1 VILPPRPRQGLVL
14 LLLATALTQIVTYVV
29 RPTATYRAIE
39 LHVPAAWLG
48 VLAASFAIVPL
59 ALALPSGALTDRFG
73 ERRIAVAGGL
83 ILVASTGAFL
93 FSSGVGPLV
102 AATML
107 LGTGQL
113 FCVVAQ
119 QALVANTASAHR
131 LDAAFGQYTF
141 AASLGQAVGPGM
153 IIAFGLKQP
162 IPDTGALFIAG
173 LAISVLLT
181 ALSFGLGQGTAR
193 DRRQGSDQPGSVRTL
208 FRLPGLARALITS
221 CVILAAVDIS
231 VVYLPALGA
240 ELGLSAAVIGV
251 MLVLRAGASMVSR
264 LFLGPLSAR
273 IGRRRLLVG
282 SMLAAASA
290 TALVPL
296 PLPLPILA
304 VVVIV
309 MGLGLGTG
317 QPITMAWLAEASPPG
332 MRGRSMSLRLVG
344 NRAGQLIIP
353 SAVGLVAASL
363 GAAGVLWVTAAT
375 LATVAGTA
383 TGLPRHSI

>member
-1 VILPPRPRQGLVL
+1 
-14 LLLATALTQIVTYVV
+14 
-29 RPTATYRAIE
+29 
-39 LHVPAAWLG
+39 
-48 VLAASFAIVPL
+48 
-59 ALALPSGALTDRFG
+59 
-73 ERRIAVAGGL
+73 
-83 ILVASTGAFL
+83 
-93 FSSGVGPLV
+93 
-102 AATML
+102 
-107 LGTGQL
+107 
-113 FCVVAQ
+113 
-119 QALVANTASAHR
+119 
-131 LDAAFGQYTF
+131 
-141 AASLGQAVGPGM
+141 
-153 IIAFGLKQP
+153 
-162 IPDTGALFIAG
+162 
-173 LAISVLLT
+173 
-181 ALSFGLGQGTAR
+181 
-193 DRRQGSDQPGSVRTL
+193 
-208 FRLPGLARALITS
+208 
-221 CVILAAVDIS
+221 LAAVDIS

-264 LFLGPLSAR
+264 LFLGRLSAR

-282 SMLAAASA
+282 STLAAASA

-383 TGLPRHSI
+383 TRLPRHSI